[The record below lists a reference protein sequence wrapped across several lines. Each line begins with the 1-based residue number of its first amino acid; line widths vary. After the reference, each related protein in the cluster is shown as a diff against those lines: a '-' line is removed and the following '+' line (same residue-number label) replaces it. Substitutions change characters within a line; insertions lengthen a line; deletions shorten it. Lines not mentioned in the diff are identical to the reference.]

1 MDNGKLRKLKRKNKI
16 PKLCD
21 YHRENKLNVM
31 KNIKRDELK
40 KKEMNCLKK
49 LHRRFLKISYNLILL
64 E

>member
-1 MDNGKLRKLKRKNKI
+1 MDNGKLIKLKRKNKI

-40 KKEMNCLKK
+40 KKKEMNCL
-49 LHRRFLKISYNLILL
+49 
-64 E
+64 

>member
-40 KKEMNCLKK
+40 KKRDELFEKVT
-49 LHRRFLKISYNLILL
+49 
-64 E
+64 